1 MANVRKSVLV
11 PYSREQMFALVEAVE
26 DYPAFLPWCGGVEVI
41 ERRGAR
47 VVVRIDIDFHGVRA
61 YFTTANH
68 NEPPERITM
77 ALRDGPFR
85 KLDGAWKFRALAKGA
100 CKIELSLKYE
110 FATKSLEG
118 LIGPVFEVVADTF
131 IDAFV
136 RRAES
141 IHSTAA

>member
-11 PYSREQMFALVEAVE
+11 PYSREQMFTLVEAVE
-26 DYPAFLPWCGGVEVI
+26 DYPTFLPWCGGVEVV

-47 VVVRIDIDFHGVRA
+47 TVVRIDIDFHGVRA
-61 YFTTANH
+61 HFTTANH
-68 NEPPERITM
+68 NEAPERITM

-85 KLDGAWKFRALAKGA
+85 KLDGGWKFRALAKGA
-100 CKIELSLKYE
+100 CKVEFALKYE
-110 FATKSLEG
+110 FATKPLEA
-118 LIGPVFEVVADTF
+118 LIGPVFEHVADTF

-141 IHSTAA
+141 MHPTTP